1 MRGLLATMK
10 ICQLVRGL
18 VAPKRDERSLPR
30 DSAKGPRVK
39 LVWLAFA
46 AAACSVGVAQAQ
58 PPPPQVLLQNY
69 KCYICH
75 SNDESKT
82 GPAYAD
88 VAARYR
94 NNPRA
99 VSILIATIKK
109 GAHGA
114 GPWHMPPHPEIS
126 DADAGKMAR
135 YILSLEK

>member
-1 MRGLLATMK
+1 
-10 ICQLVRGL
+10 
-18 VAPKRDERSLPR
+18 
-30 DSAKGPRVK
+30 VK
-39 LVWLAFA
+39 LVCLAFA

-58 PPPPQVLLQNY
+58 DPPVLLQSY

-75 SNDESKT
+75 TNDESKT

-94 NNPRA
+94 TNPRA
-99 VSILIATIKK
+99 VPILVATIKK

-126 DADAGKMAR
+126 DADADKMAR
-135 YILSLEK
+135 YILSLKK